1 MRDLVQRR
9 RGGRQRRE
17 PYCILD
23 GTKDANIRDNN
34 ADVFCEISMTFGIA
48 RVSVAPMLDW
58 TDRHCR
64 YFLRGFSPELLL
76 YTEMVT
82 ASAILRGDREK
93 LLEYSPEEHPVA
105 LQLGGCEPD
114 YLAASARH
122 GEEWGYDEI
131 NLNCGCPSDKV
142 QKGAFGAC
150 LMNEPKLVA
159 DCIAAMREAVDLPV
173 TVKMRIGTLRS
184 SLRDLDTAVQ
194 RFDEHDYDRLCD
206 FLVAVRG
213 AGADCVIVHARRAVL
228 GNWSPADNREIPP
241 LRYDI
246 VRCLKEDFPD
256 MPVVLNGGLK
266 TVAQSLDALEWADGV
281 MLGREAYHR
290 PMVLGEI
297 FTALEKID
305 DENQTRYTDHIGYVD
320 QAAADRDDFS
330 PRAARKPYRPLTVAE
345 HLARMAEYAEREMIK
360 GERLSAIT
368 RHLLGLLSHTPGAR
382 EYRRMLSE
390 GARESGAGPELIRRA
405 ASLAVGEAA

>member
-1 MRDLVQRR
+1 MS
-9 RGGRQRRE
+9 GERRE
-17 PYCILD
+17 VID
-23 GTKDANIRDNN
+23 R
-34 ADVFCEISMTFGIA
+34 

-93 LLEYSPEEHPVA
+93 LLEYSSAEHPVA

-114 YLAASARH
+114 YLAASARY
-122 GEEWGYDEI
+122 GAEWGYDEI

-150 LMNEPKLVA
+150 LMNEPALVA
-159 DCIAAMREAVDLPV
+159 DCVAAMCEAVDLPV

-184 SLRDLDTAVQ
+184 SLRDLDAAVQ
-194 RFDEHDYDRLCD
+194 RFDEADYDKLCD

-246 VRCLKEDFPD
+246 VRRLKEDFPD

-266 TVAQSLDALEWADGV
+266 TVAQSLEALDWADGV

-297 FTALEKID
+297 FTAL
-305 DENQTRYTDHIGYVD
+305 RDHD
-320 QAAADRDDFS
+320 HDAAI
-330 PRAARKPYRPLTVAE
+330 KPYRALSVAE
-345 HLARMAEYAEREMIK
+345 HLARMAEYAEREMLK
-360 GERLSAIT
+360 GERLHAIT

-382 EYRRMLSE
+382 EYRRLLSE

-405 ASLAVGEAA
+405 ANLAMGEAA

>member
-114 YLAASARH
+114 YLAASARY
-122 GEEWGYDEI
+122 GEEWG
-131 NLNCGCPSDKV
+131 
-142 QKGAFGAC
+142 
-150 LMNEPKLVA
+150 
-159 DCIAAMREAVDLPV
+159 
-173 TVKMRIGTLRS
+173 
-184 SLRDLDTAVQ
+184 
-194 RFDEHDYDRLCD
+194 
-206 FLVAVRG
+206 
-213 AGADCVIVHARRAVL
+213 
-228 GNWSPADNREIPP
+228 
-241 LRYDI
+241 
-246 VRCLKEDFPD
+246 
-256 MPVVLNGGLK
+256 
-266 TVAQSLDALEWADGV
+266 
-281 MLGREAYHR
+281 
-290 PMVLGEI
+290 
-297 FTALEKID
+297 
-305 DENQTRYTDHIGYVD
+305 
-320 QAAADRDDFS
+320 
-330 PRAARKPYRPLTVAE
+330 
-345 HLARMAEYAEREMIK
+345 
-360 GERLSAIT
+360 
-368 RHLLGLLSHTPGAR
+368 
-382 EYRRMLSE
+382 
-390 GARESGAGPELIRRA
+390 
-405 ASLAVGEAA
+405 